1 MSITRTEIGPQYIAP
16 QPTITAGPQ
25 KRILAP
31 PTVTPRAAVPR
42 SSLPPVGGTRP
53 PGMIDVSGGT
63 YTPDPSVNPQNGA
76 STSDQ
81 SNSGADAQALTGLL
95 SLYQSAF
102 GNGGQGGGGASA
114 PGTLIASPAT
124 DGTPGDQSTPTAS
137 ASLNL
142 TTVVLAGIVIGAAY
156 LVYRHFKN
164 KGKTVAHAVG
174 AA

>member
-1 MSITRTEIGPQYIAP
+1 MAITRTDIGPQYIAP
-16 QPTITAGPQ
+16 QPTITAGPV
-25 KRILAP
+25 KRVLSP
-31 PTVTPRAAVPR
+31 PTVTPRTAVPR
-42 SSLPPVGGTRP
+42 SSIPSGAPQPPGLIDVGG
-53 PGMIDVSGGT
+53 GG
-63 YTPDPSVNPQNGA
+63 YNPDPSVNPQNGA
-76 STSDQ
+76 ATSDQ
-81 SNSGADAQALTGLL
+81 GNSGADAQALTGLL

-124 DGTPGDQSTPTAS
+124 DSSMTDQSTPTTS

-156 LVYRHFKN
+156 LVYRHFKS
-164 KGKTVAHAVG
+164 KGKTIARAAG